1 MSDWSHDLA
10 VIGAGNMAEAIV
22 RGVLKAKL
30 LDVGRIIAAD
40 ISPQRRQLFSDQLG
54 IASVQ
59 ENTMAVRG
67 SRIVLLS
74 VKPQQMESTLIEL
87 RSALPQDA
95 LLISIAAGIQTKKI
109 EAWLG
114 ERPQRVVRAMPNTPM
129 LVGEGMVA
137 ICRGTRASD
146 VDLVT
151 GRRLFEAAATVI
163 DVQESQMDAVTAVS
177 GSGPAYVFYLAEQ
190 MIRAG
195 EAAGLTPE
203 QARTLSLRTLVGA
216 AKMLVDSDESPQ
228 SLRKKV
234 TSPNGTTQA
243 AIEHMEGQHV
253 GESIQMAID
262 AAVRRS
268 RELGQ

>member
-1 MSDWSHDLA
+1 MSNWTHDLA
-10 VIGAGNMAEAIV
+10 IIGAGNMAEAIV

-30 LDVGRIIAAD
+30 LEVGRIIAAD
-40 ISPQRRQLFSDQLG
+40 ISPQRRQLFSHQMG
-54 IASVQ
+54 IAAVQ

-74 VKPQQMESTLIEL
+74 VKPQQMESTLVDL
-87 RSALPQDA
+87 RPTLPQSAL
-95 LLISIAAGIQTKKI
+95 IVSIAAGIQTKKI
-109 EAWLG
+109 EGWLG
-114 ERPQRVVRAMPNTPM
+114 EGPWRIVRAMPNTPM

-137 ICRGTRASD
+137 ICRGKNASD
-146 VDLVT
+146 LDVAT
-151 GRRLFEAAATVI
+151 ARQLFEAAATVI
-163 DVQESQMDAVTAVS
+163 QVQETQMDAVTAVS

-216 AKMLVDSDESPQ
+216 AKMLIDSDESPQ
-228 SLRKKV
+228 ALRRKV

-243 AIEHMEGQHV
+243 AIESMESRHV
-253 GESIQMAID
+253 GESIQTAID

-268 RELGQ
+268 EELGQ